1 MTICIISNSAKL
13 FTLKQ
18 LSHFKVKIFDF
29 TVTKKCYADACTELE
44 DVARL
49 QPLQHGMSNK
59 ACAEI
64 HLKYN
69 AGQTSIEETD
79 MPQYKAPLRDMQFV
93 LHELLNAEDHYAKL
107 PAFQENVSRELVD
120 QYLEAAAD
128 FCENELS
135 PLNQVGDREGCTWN
149 DGVVTTPTGFKE
161 AYQKYIELGFPSLS
175 AEEQYG
181 GQGLPVSL
189 GNVISEMV
197 GTANWAWGMYPGLS
211 HGAVRTL
218 EHHGS
223 DEQKATY
230 LPKLVS
236 GEWTGTMCLTESHAG
251 SDLGIIRTKAE
262 PQADGSYA
270 ISGEK
275 IFISAGEHDMA
286 ENIVHIV
293 LARLPGAPKGTKGIS
308 LFIVPKFNLNADG
321 SLGERNG
328 VRCGSIEHK
337 MGIHGNATCVIN
349 FDNAKG
355 FLIGPEN
362 RGLNCMFTFMNTAR
376 IGTAIQGLSASEG
389 SFQGA
394 LAYAKDRLAMRSL
407 SGPKAPEKEADPI
420 IVHPAVRNM
429 LLTQKAFAEG
439 GRALVYLLSL
449 HADIVE
455 QGATEEERKFSD
467 NILSLLTPIAKA
479 FLTETGSESAKHG
492 VQVFGGHG
500 FISEHGMEQIV
511 RDTRISCLYEGT
523 TEIQAIDLLG
533 RKVLGTQGAMLKDFT
548 KIIHKFAEA
557 NKDNAAM
564 QEFVEPLAALNK
576 EWGDLTMQ
584 IGMRAMQNPEEVG
597 AAAVDYMYFSGYVT
611 LAYLWA
617 RMALVAQEAL
627 AAGTTDVDFYNAKV
641 ATARFYFKKI
651 LPRVR
656 SHVDVIATGVEPLFA
671 LDAEHFA
678 F

>member
-1 MTICIISNSAKL
+1 
-13 FTLKQ
+13 
-18 LSHFKVKIFDF
+18 
-29 TVTKKCYADACTELE
+29 
-44 DVARL
+44 
-49 QPLQHGMSNK
+49 
-59 ACAEI
+59 
-64 HLKYN
+64 
-69 AGQTSIEETD
+69 

-93 LHELLNAEDHYAKL
+93 LHELLAAEQHYAQL
-107 PAFQENVSRELVD
+107 PAFQDTVSRELVD

-135 PLNQVGDREGCTWN
+135 PLNAVGDREGCTWT

-175 AEEQYG
+175 ADEAYG
-181 GQGLPVSL
+181 GQGLPNSL
-189 GNVISEMV
+189 GITISEMV
-197 GTANWAWGMYPGLS
+197 GTANWSWGMYPGLS

-223 DEQKATY
+223 DQQKQTY

-262 PQADGSYA
+262 PNADGSYA

-286 ENIVHIV
+286 DNIIHIV

-308 LFIVPKFNLNADG
+308 LFIVPKFKLDADG
-321 SLGERNG
+321 SVAERNQ

-337 MGIHGNATCVIN
+337 MGIHGNATCVIH
-349 FDNAKG
+349 FDKATG
-355 FLIGPEN
+355 YLIGPEN

-376 IGTAIQGLSASEG
+376 IGTAVQGLSAAEG

-394 LAYAKDRLAMRSL
+394 LTYAKDRVAMRAL
-407 SGPKAPEKEADPI
+407 SGVKAPEKEADPI
-420 IVHPAVRNM
+420 IVHPAVRNL

-439 GRALVYLLSL
+439 GRALVYDLAQY
-449 HADIVE
+449 ADVVE
-455 QGATEEERKFSD
+455 HGTTAEARQNAD

-479 FLTETGSESAKHG
+479 FLTETGYEAANKG

-500 FISEHGMEQIV
+500 FISEHGMEQII

-523 TEIQAIDLLG
+523 TEIQSIDLLG
-533 RKVLGTQGAMLKDFT
+533 RKVLGSKGQLLQAFA
-548 KIIHKFAEA
+548 KIIQDFIIAQQ
-557 NKDNAAM
+557 DIAAM
-564 QEFVEPLAALNK
+564 QRFISPLAQHAQQLGNIT
-576 EWGDLTMQ
+576 EQ
-584 IGMRAMQNPEEVG
+584 IAQRGQSNPDEIG
-597 AAAVDYMYFSGYVT
+597 AAAVDYLFLSGYIT
-611 LAYLWA
+611 LAYYWA
-617 RMALVAQEAL
+617 RMARTAQLAIEAGSTEL
-627 AAGTTDVDFYNAKV
+627 DFYNAKIR
-641 ATARFYFKKI
+641 TAEFYFDKI
-651 LPRVR
+651 LPRV
-656 SHVDVIATGVEPLFA
+656 HAHIATLNTGAETLMQ